1 MLIDEQSASPLA
13 STRLITPG
21 RAVPTPLTVA
31 VIIEPAGEPE
41 LGEIDTRLG
50 VRVIPVASEA

>member
-1 MLIDEQSASPLA
+1 MTL
-13 STRLITPG
+13 G

-31 VIIEPAGEPE
+31 IIIEPVGEPE

-50 VRVIPVASEA
+50 VRVIPVTSEA